1 MDAEA
6 LRTLSDRLYG
16 IQEEL
21 KDAEA
26 TTKECIKHLK
36 DTTAEATHQGLS
48 DSDTLSDVT
57 QIYETYLDS
66 YESLYEAKND
76 EYQASIRGLS
86 EAYLSLCPFY
96 VGTSLPKTTFLDS
109 KREMTELYGLFILMG
124 VASLFGLGQ
133 EDSETT
139 SEDASVCNESDD
151 DPGVGSGDPFRSGGD
166 DRS

>member
-1 MDAEA
+1 MDAET
-6 LRTLSDRLYG
+6 LRALSDKLYD

-48 DSDTLSDVT
+48 DSDTLSDVSH
-57 QIYETYLDS
+57 IYDTYLDS
-66 YESLYEAKND
+66 YESLYEATND

-96 VGTSLPKTTFLDS
+96 VGPSLPKTTFLDS
-109 KREMTELYGLFILMG
+109 KIEITELYGLFLLMG
-124 VASLFGLGQ
+124 VASMCGI
-133 EDSETT
+133 
-139 SEDASVCNESDD
+139 
-151 DPGVGSGDPFRSGGD
+151 R
-166 DRS
+166 

>member
-1 MDAEA
+1 MDAET
-6 LRTLSDRLYG
+6 LRALSDKLYD

-36 DTTAEATHQGLS
+36 DTTTETTYQGLS
-48 DSDTLSDVT
+48 DADTLSDVSH
-57 QIYETYLDS
+57 IYDTYLDS

-76 EYQASIRGLS
+76 DYQASIRGLS

-96 VGTSLPKTTFLDS
+96 VGPSLPKTTFLDS
-109 KREMTELYGLFILMG
+109 KLEMTELYGLFLLMG

-133 EDSETT
+133 DLGP
-139 SEDASVCNESDD
+139 V
-151 DPGVGSGDPFRSGGD
+151 
-166 DRS
+166 